1 MAHRRSAYGPGV
13 LALNTW
19 TKQMGEGLQGFQVV
33 CLSLGRSVHG
43 TKTFR
48 CSDLRDQSAF
58 SHRQNLVFYI
68 AHSGTDKTPSSDP
81 PRIGPRRGVAAHARR
96 SDSRSLRQNCARTPT
111 AHFGRA
117 REVPQWPF
125 RRGEGMLAPWG
136 LTKPWRTCAHALW
149 KHWPD
154 RSPPSACC

>member
-58 SHRQNLVFYI
+58 SHRQNL
-68 AHSGTDKTPSSDP
+68 G
-81 PRIGPRRGVAAHARR
+81 
-96 SDSRSLRQNCARTPT
+96 SLLHRALGNGQDAEFRPAKDWPKAWCCRACT
-111 AHFGRA
+111 AI
-117 REVPQWPF
+117 
-125 RRGEGMLAPWG
+125 
-136 LTKPWRTCAHALW
+136 
-149 KHWPD
+149 
-154 RSPPSACC
+154 